1 VSFDKCKDLAASAGD
16 HRRLAAA
23 LINLGSLELQLG
35 RAETGVGMIEQAIS
49 LREHACG
56 RAAPETIDA
65 LLDLAR
71 SLMVTGKTEQAA
83 AVADDAVL
91 RIEETSANAEQLAH
105 LKLVGLSVQIELAAR
120 LKRVMEKSSVDEL
133 LQVGNGSESV
143 LQLAATYYASQN
155 MFRETIDVLKRMEE
169 TDELLAQIGMLHMSA
184 GDNELAEEVLVR
196 ALRSAE
202 STHGMQSMG
211 LAKPLWLLALAQQ
224 VCKRPQDA
232 QKQLLRLLALIKN
245 RGDEKNNEFQARVTR
260 QLAILSAEQGMPNQ
274 HLHYLKTAL
283 RLAEPFQELK
293 ASLEQ
298 DIALAQKKT

>member
-211 LAKPLWLLALAQQ
+211 LAKPLWLLAL
-224 VCKRPQDA
+224 
-232 QKQLLRLLALIKN
+232 IKN